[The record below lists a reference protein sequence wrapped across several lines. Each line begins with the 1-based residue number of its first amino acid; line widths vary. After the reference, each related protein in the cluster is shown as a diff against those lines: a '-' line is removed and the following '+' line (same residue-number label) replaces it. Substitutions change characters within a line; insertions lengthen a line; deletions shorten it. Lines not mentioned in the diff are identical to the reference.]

1 MLEQLKMKNES
12 LKKAL
17 NDSFREKDILHKI
30 IDNLL
35 ESGGY
40 NINTASKE
48 EFEKVYADLKAKRGV
63 Q

>member
-17 NDSFREKDILHKI
+17 KNSFREKDILHKI

-35 ESGGY
+35 KNNHNY
-40 NINTASKE
+40 L
-48 EFEKVYADLKAKRGV
+48 FFVFL
-63 Q
+63 